1 MAFKTLRFLSRVRGL
16 FGLQKANREFSEEI
30 QTHIE
35 LLTERLMQQGASRED
50 AVYAARRQFGNTP
63 LLEQRHREARAFLS
77 LATVLQDVRYGLRML
92 GKNAGMT
99 SIAVAS
105 LALGIGANTAIFT
118 FAKAVLVD
126 ALSVPHPD
134 ELRLLSYV
142 QGDGSIVQHN
152 WGDFYTDEKGRTV
165 VASFSYPVYQE
176 LRRRNHSLG
185 DLFAFIDLGPFEH
198 LSATIAGHAE
208 VVTVELVSGNF
219 FQGIGVGTILGRPI
233 VPEDDATP
241 GGGPVA
247 VISDSFWQRRF
258 NRSPAVIGK
267 TMDVNLTPIT
277 IVGVAPR
284 GFTGASHVQA
294 PQDLFLPLSMQ
305 PVIFPKPEGSLLS
318 DPDTWWIQIMG
329 RLQPGQSD
337 KRARASLAVS
347 LDQAIRSTMMLTK
360 DRTLPTLLLLPGKRG
375 WNSRSRDLEHPAS
388 LLLVLAGLVLLLACA
403 NVANLLLARSS
414 SRQREI
420 SVRLALGA
428 GKRRILRQ
436 MLTESL
442 ILSAMG
448 GAAGQLLGYLGR
460 NYLPHLLSPSWGSA
474 ALGVRFDWRVFGF
487 TLIITVLTGIAFGLG
502 PAWHATR
509 TTVKSGL
516 KAGAMTTTHHRK
528 GLAGKALVIFQV
540 ALCMLLLVGAGLFVR
555 TLANLDALDPGF
567 NKNGLLLFA
576 LEPPPQRYPAPHDVE
591 VIHRLEERIGSL
603 PGVAS
608 ITLSKEALLA
618 ESRSSRDFLLD
629 GRTNNNGRAPNAYF
643 NSVGQIF
650 FAAMGIPV
658 LYGRS
663 FDFRD
668 TPTSPVVAIINQSL
682 AKREFAGTNPLG
694 KTFRMKE
701 GQQQYQIVGIC
712 ADAKYGWLRD
722 DPPATFYVLY
732 SQQKDARGG
741 MTFEVRT
748 KGDPRG
754 LSDAIRGAVESV
766 DKDLPLIDVRTE
778 KEQIDATLAPER
790 SFSFVTSGF
799 GMVALLLA
807 GIGVYGVMASAVA
820 RRVNEIGVRMAL
832 GARADQ
838 VLRMVLGEV
847 MSLALTGIAAGLGA
861 ALLLT
866 RFLNSMLFG
875 LRPTDPLTL
884 ASAALLLM
892 AVAMLAGWTPARRAS
907 LIQPVQALR
916 HE

>member
-35 LLTERLMQQGASRED
+35 LLTERLIQRGESRAD
-50 AVYAARRQFGNTP
+50 AAYAARRQFGNTP

-77 LATVLQDVRYGLRML
+77 LASVLQDVRYGLRML

-126 ALSVPHPD
+126 ALSVSHPG

-142 QGDGSIVQHN
+142 QADRSIVQHN

-165 VASFSYPVYQE
+165 VASFSYPVFQE
-176 LRRRNHSLG
+176 LRRGNHSLG
-185 DLFAFIDLGPFEH
+185 ELFAFIDLGPFEH
-198 LSATIAGHAE
+198 LSATIGGHAE

-219 FQGIGVGTILGRPI
+219 FQGIGVSPILGRPL

-258 NRSPAVIGK
+258 NRSQAVIGK
-267 TMDVNLTPIT
+267 TIDVNLTPIT

-329 RLQPGQSD
+329 RLQPGQSEQA
-337 KRARASLAVS
+337 ARASLAVS
-347 LDQAIRSTMMLTK
+347 LDQAIRSTMIVPK
-360 DRTLPTLLLLPGKRG
+360 DRTLPSLLLLPGKRG
-375 WNSRSRDLEHPAS
+375 WNSTSHDLEHPAS

-403 NVANLLLARSS
+403 NVANLLLARGS

-436 MLTESL
+436 MLTETM

-448 GAAGQLLGYLGR
+448 GAAGLLLGYLGR
-460 NYLPHLLSPSWGSA
+460 NLLPHLLSSSWGPG
-474 ALGVRFDWRVFGF
+474 ALGVRFDWRVFLF
-487 TLIITVLTGIAFGLG
+487 TLIISVFTGLAFGLG

-509 TTVKSGL
+509 TWVNAGL
-516 KAGAMTTTHHRK
+516 KDGAMTTTHHRK
-528 GLAGKALVIFQV
+528 GLAGKALVTFQV

-555 TLANLDALDPGF
+555 TLANLDALNPGF

-576 LEPPPQRYPAPHDVE
+576 IDPPPQRYPPPQDVA
-591 VIHRLEERIGSL
+591 VFHRLEESIASL
-603 PGVAS
+603 PGVES
-608 ITLSKEALLA
+608 VTLSKEALLS

-629 GRTNNNGRAPNAYF
+629 GRTNHNGRTPNAYF
-643 NSVGQIF
+643 NSVGQSF
-650 FAAMGIPV
+650 FATMGIPV

-668 TPTSPVVAIINQSL
+668 TPTSPVVAMINQSL

-701 GQQQYQIVGIC
+701 GQQQYEIVGIC

-732 SQQKDARGG
+732 SQQKEARGG

-748 KGDPRG
+748 KGDPTG
-754 LSDAIRGAVESV
+754 LVDAIRGAVESI

-790 SFSFVTSGF
+790 SFTFVTSGF

-807 GIGVYGVMASAVA
+807 GIGVYGLMASAVA

-847 MSLALTGIAAGLGA
+847 MALALTGIGAGLGA

-875 LRPTDPLTL
+875 LKPTDPLTL
-884 ASAALLLM
+884 ASAALLLL

-907 LIQPVQALR
+907 HIQPVQALR